1 MVTAQDGAPDPRI
14 ATATVTVHVSDIEDE
29 LPIFH
34 LTTYNTSVPE
44 NTANYLVAHVKVSC
58 DMFSKN
64 SKVSILA
71 SIIYVNNISSLKI
84 IKHKYIDISQL
95 VFKNL
100 NNYLLL
106 NLIYNLAKQ

>member
-44 NTANYLVAHVKVSC
+44 NTANYLVAHVKVS
-58 DMFSKN
+58 K
-64 SKVSILA
+64 L
-71 SIIYVNNISSLKI
+71 
-84 IKHKYIDISQL
+84 
-95 VFKNL
+95 
-100 NNYLLL
+100 
-106 NLIYNLAKQ
+106 

>member
-44 NTANYLVAHVKVSC
+44 NTANYLVAHVKVSKFISC
-58 DMFSKN
+58 DVVWKN
-64 SKVSILA
+64 
-71 SIIYVNNISSLKI
+71 
-84 IKHKYIDISQL
+84 
-95 VFKNL
+95 
-100 NNYLLL
+100 
-106 NLIYNLAKQ
+106 